1 VTDTVLFLV
10 VARGVENWSF
20 WRNSEVLWR
29 RKNVVCEQKGMAS
42 GCGSAKVVVIVELN
56 FLLASCCCQG
66 CRCCCC
72 GGGDRE

>member
-1 VTDTVLFLV
+1 MER
-10 VARGVENWSF
+10 ARTWFVN
-20 WRNSEVLWR
+20 
-29 RKNVVCEQKGMAS
+29 KKGMAS
-42 GCGSAKVVVIVELN
+42 GCGSAKVVVIAELS

>member
-1 VTDTVLFLV
+1 V
-10 VARGVENWSF
+10 VWRIGVSGGI
-20 WRNSEVLWR
+20 R
-29 RKNVVCEQKGMAS
+29 RFCGEAKNVVCEQKGMAS

-72 GGGDRE
+72 CGGGDRE

>member
-1 VTDTVLFLV
+1 MVW
-10 VARGVENWSF
+10 RIGVSGGI
-20 WRNSEVLWR
+20 R
-29 RKNVVCEQKGMAS
+29 RFCGEGKNVFCEQKGMAS